1 MAEATA
7 TSTAPVHLQIEDDL
21 YGLDPEFVRAVE
33 DAFEADN
40 PAAARELAE
49 SLHYSDA
56 ADLLERINP
65 QWRAPLVEVLRPEF
79 DPEILTVLDENVRDE
94 VITALGFADLAAA
107 IVELDSDDAVL
118 LVSQIEDPEKQTRLL
133 DALPPDVKTVVTQGL
148 SYPEFSAGRM
158 MQREVVSV
166 PAYWTVGEVLDYL
179 RASPNLPE
187 EFYDLFVVDP
197 RHRPI
202 GKIGLARLV
211 RAKRPVRLRD
221 LMAEEELTTVPVTAD
236 REEVAFL
243 FRQQDLVSAPVV
255 DGSGRLRGVIT
266 IDDIVDVIDEEA
278 ADDMLRLAGVSDTD
292 LYSAVKDTVRS
303 RIPWLL
309 INLGTAIIA
318 STVIGLFEGTLEKII
333 ALAVLMPI
341 VAGLGGNAGT
351 QTLAVAVRSLAT
363 KELDADNALRV
374 IGKEI
379 LVGMT
384 NGAIL
389 ASVIGPIAWLW
400 FDMPMVGVVI
410 GMAVTFNLFVAGLMG
425 SMIPLALDKAGVDPA
440 IGSSIFLTMCTDSLG
455 FFAFLGLATLFLI

>member
-56 ADLLERINP
+56 ADLLERIDQ
-65 QWRAPLVEVLRPEF
+65 QWRAPLVNVLRPDF
-79 DPEILTVLDENVRDE
+79 DPEILTVLDEGVRDE

-107 IVELDSDDAVL
+107 IAELDSDDAVL
-118 LVSQIEDPEKQTRLL
+118 LVSQIESAEERARLL
-133 DALPPDVKTVVTQGL
+133 EALPPDVKAVVTQGL

-292 LYSAVKDTVRS
+292 LYRAVKDTVRS

-363 KELDADNALRV
+363 KELDADNALKV

-410 GMAVTFNLFVAGLMG
+410 GMAVVFNLFVAGLMG